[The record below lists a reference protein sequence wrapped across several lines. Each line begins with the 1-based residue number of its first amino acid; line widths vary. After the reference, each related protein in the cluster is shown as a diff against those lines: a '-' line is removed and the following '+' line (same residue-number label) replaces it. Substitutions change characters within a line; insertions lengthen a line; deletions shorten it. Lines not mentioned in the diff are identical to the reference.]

1 MWNAHALSK
10 TFVSS
15 LHSHLLYIDQAF
27 IAFDPSII
35 RRHKVLRLLLRGT
48 AVLSSRHNDDW
59 LSSLSMS
66 HVRQTT

>member
-1 MWNAHALSK
+1 MWKAHALSK

-35 RRHKVLRLLLRGT
+35 RRHKVLRLLLC
-48 AVLSSRHNDDW
+48 
-59 LSSLSMS
+59 SLLDTMM
-66 HVRQTT
+66 TGYLA